1 MTCFSS
7 RQIRHSRLEM
17 MFGYREHQQKTN
29 VTFLTED
36 RYIVL
41 HDCERE
47 SHIPKSSNGPFSLS
61 SANNGWTPNIE
72 DVVFK
77 LKETFDILKAKPYQ
91 LLARPRRSPSL
102 SPPRQA
108 LNIYLM

>member
-17 MFGYREHQQKTN
+17 MFGYREHQEKTN

-36 RYIVL
+36 RIK
-41 HDCERE
+41 
-47 SHIPKSSNGPFSLS
+47 HIPKSSNGPFSLS
-61 SANNGWTPNIE
+61 MVQKSVEVRVAPNIE